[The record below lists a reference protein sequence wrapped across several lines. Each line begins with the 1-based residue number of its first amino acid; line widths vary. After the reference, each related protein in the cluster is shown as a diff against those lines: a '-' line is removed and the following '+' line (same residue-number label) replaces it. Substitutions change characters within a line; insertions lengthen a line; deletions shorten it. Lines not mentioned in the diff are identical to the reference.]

1 MDLVTFLLYVYS
13 TNVHSVLLLH
23 YSVAAAT
30 MFFFLEQMENQDTY
44 THTTYRQLPIQLSNM
59 QPRSNGFLH

>member
-1 MDLVTFLLYVYS
+1 MNLVTFLLYVYS
-13 TNVHSVLLLH
+13 TNAHNVLLLH

-44 THTTYRQLPIQLSNM
+44 THIHNIPTTTDPIVQYATKV
-59 QPRSNGFLH
+59 